1 LLDAS
6 RGEAE
11 QVTSSYLE
19 QPLIP
24 LAIALPQ
31 MLAEVEAELA
41 AAQRPAVEAY
51 LRQRAELLRRVIIA
65 EGLTDPALT

>member
-1 LLDAS
+1 M
-6 RGEAE
+6 
-11 QVTSSYLE
+11 TSSYLE

-41 AAQRPAVEAY
+41 TAPRPAAEAY

-65 EGLTDPALT
+65 EGLTYPVLT